1 MHLARNAVGIQSYAK
16 EATILMAAQQ
26 KITECNNE
34 YKSLPKHESPI
45 SNYTS
50 KIAKLINI
58 SYVIISKIT
67 SS

>member
-1 MHLARNAVGIQSYAK
+1 MHLARNAAGTQSYVE
-16 EATILMAAQQ
+16 EATILTAVQQ
-26 KITECNNE
+26 KTTECNNE

-50 KIAKLINI
+50 EMVKLIDI